1 MNLLV
6 MLLICSMQVG
16 VFPPSRWHSA
26 TLPTESD
33 QYYDLFR
40 RYEEADNVESR
51 RKTLQSYAGLLRDAQ
66 MYDAWIRSYAGRR
79 ACVGEAKRRAEEARA
94 FLLRQGITEDR
105 IKVIDAGYLNNWSVD
120 LWVVVRGRPGPPPYP
135 TLKRKEIRI
144 IKSKSKCPKDGT
156 PSI

>member
-6 MLLICSMQVG
+6 MLLICCMQVG
-16 VFPPSRWHSA
+16 VGPSSRWHSA
-26 TLPTESD
+26 SLPTEPD
-33 QYYDLFR
+33 ENYDLFR
-40 RYEEADNVESR
+40 RYEEADSIESR
-51 RKTLQSYAGLLRDAQ
+51 RKTLQSYAGLLRDDQ

-94 FLLRQGITEDR
+94 FLLREGITKDR

-135 TLKRKEIRI
+135 TLKRKDVRV
-144 IKSKSKCPKDGT
+144 IKNHSKCPKPAS

>member
-6 MLLICSMQVG
+6 MLLMCGMQVG
-16 VFPPSRWHSA
+16 VFPPSRWHRAS
-26 TLPTESD
+26 LPTEPD
-33 QYYDLFR
+33 EPYDLFR
-40 RYEEADNVESR
+40 RYEEADDIESR
-51 RKTLQSYAGLLRDAQ
+51 RKILQSYARLLREGP

-94 FLLRQGITEDR
+94 FLLREGITEDR
-105 IKVIDAGYLNNWSVD
+105 IKVIDAGYQNNWYVD

-135 TLKRKEIRI
+135 TLKRKDVRV
-144 IKSKSKCPKDGT
+144 IKDHSKCPKPGS

>member
-6 MLLICSMQVG
+6 MLLICSMQV
-16 VFPPSRWHSA
+16 VFPPSGWHSA
-26 TLPTESD
+26 SLPTEPD
-33 QYYDLFR
+33 EYYDLFR
-40 RYEEADNVESR
+40 RYEEADNIESR
-51 RKTLQSYAGLLRDAQ
+51 RKTLQSYARYLRDGQ

-94 FLLRQGITEDR
+94 FLLREGITKDR

-120 LWVVVRGRPGPPPYP
+120 LWVVVRGKPDPPPYP
-135 TLKRKEIRI
+135 TLKRKDVRV
-144 IKSKSKCPKDGT
+144 IKDQSKCPKPGS

>member
-94 FLLRQGITEDR
+94 FLLREGITEDR

-144 IKSKSKCPKDGT
+144 IKSKSKCPKLGT